1 MRYALETSVQR
12 RLLLRMEMRTMAPNG
27 MLMISHGHADWH
39 ALEVRG
45 GLLQYQWD
53 AGAGIGVLCLFYVI
67 KCHFYRSCPHCRHG
81 SQRWRLACSDCRAT
95 WTLRAPVTRWRLL
108 C

>member
-12 RLLLRMEMRTMAPNG
+12 RLLLRMELRTMAPNG
-27 MLMISHGHADWH
+27 VLMISRGHADWH

-53 AGAGIGVLCLFYVI
+53 AGAGIGML
-67 KCHFYRSCPHCRHG
+67 S
-81 SQRWRLACSDCRAT
+81 
-95 WTLRAPVTRWRLL
+95 LL
-108 C
+108 HD